1 MKTFESLN
9 PATGEVVGIFPV
21 TTAKEV
27 DEAVLRAQAAS
38 DRWSELSFRKRLI
51 ILRDW
56 ASLLTREIN
65 NAADLIHRETG
76 KPHSDAA
83 LEAALAIEHISWADR
98 KSTRLNSSHVSES
111 RMPSSA

>member
-27 DEAVLRAQAAS
+27 DEAVSRAQAAS
-38 DRWSELSFRKRLI
+38 NRWSELSFRKRLI
-51 ILRDW
+51 VLRDW

-83 LEAALAIEHISWADR
+83 LEAALAKIGRA
-98 KSTRLNSSHVSES
+98 HV
-111 RMPSSA
+111 